1 MKTHSCYN
9 KSEGMDRMKAYIKFM
24 IAMLIFGSIG
34 IFVKDIPLA
43 SEEIVFIRTLLGSI
57 FLFFVLLI
65 SKQKLRWN
73 LIRKNLPALLCSGCV
88 LALNWMFLFMA
99 YRYTTVSSAT
109 ILYYMAP
116 LIVMLLSP
124 WLLKEKLT
132 RNKMI
137 GVACAILGI
146 ICMNG
151 IGFGGINPTKGFLFG
166 FLSAIF
172 YAVLMITNKK
182 IHDLS
187 GLETAFLQLTLATI
201 VFFPYIAFHYTGTNS
216 LSMLH
221 IFKLLFIGIVHTGI
235 AYYLYFSSL
244 HKLSG
249 QSIALCSYIDPA
261 SALVFA
267 VIFLHEPFG
276 WIQCVGALLVL
287 GGAAFGEYRKQ
298 EMR

>member
-9 KSEGMDRMKAYIKFM
+9 KSEGIDRMKAYIKFM

-57 FLFFVLLI
+57 FLFFVLLL

-132 RNKMI
+132 RNI
-137 GVACAILGI
+137 DWC
-146 ICMNG
+146 CMCHLWN
-151 IGFGGINPTKGFLFG
+151 
-166 FLSAIF
+166 
-172 YAVLMITNKK
+172 
-182 IHDLS
+182 
-187 GLETAFLQLTLATI
+187 
-201 VFFPYIAFHYTGTNS
+201 
-216 LSMLH
+216 
-221 IFKLLFIGIVHTGI
+221 
-235 AYYLYFSSL
+235 YLYEWNR
-244 HKLSG
+244 
-249 QSIALCSYIDPA
+249 IR
-261 SALVFA
+261 
-267 VIFLHEPFG
+267 
-276 WIQCVGALLVL
+276 WN
-287 GGAAFGEYRKQ
+287 
-298 EMR
+298 